1 MKRTMPLIASM
12 TLALLVLAGV
22 ALAQDGV
29 SKVCDTTCQ
38 GTDGDDHL
46 IGTANPNT
54 ISGLKGADLIE
65 GKAGADTLY
74 GGLGGDAVYGANGK
88 DKVYGGGGN
97 DYVEGGSGED
107 YIDAGSGDD
116 LVAAKDGF
124 EDQVYCAD
132 GFDRVYVDSIDVLHD
147 CEKKLANKPQ
157 PQP

>member
-12 TLALLVLAGV
+12 TLALLVLVGV

-65 GKAGADTLY
+65 GNAGADTLY

-97 DYVEGGSGED
+97 DYVEGGSAED

-116 LVAAKDGF
+116 KVAAKDGF

>member
-54 ISGLKGADLIE
+54 IRGLKGADFVQ
-65 GKAGADTLY
+65 GRAGGDTLY
-74 GGLGGDAVYGANGK
+74 GDPGGDAVYGGNGQ
-88 DKVYGGGGN
+88 DQVNGGLGN
-97 DYVEGGSGED
+97 DYVSGGSGED
-107 YIDAGSGDD
+107 HINAGAGNDTI
-116 LVAAKDGF
+116 AAKDGF
-124 EDQVYCAD
+124 EDQIYCGS
-132 GFDRVYVDSIDVLHD
+132 GFDGVYVDRIDVLHD
-147 CEKKLANKPQ
+147 CERKLAEMPLLQ
-157 PQP
+157 L